1 MRFTLQLSVAAAL
14 MLSAASQADA
24 AIFCVKDALALK
36 VALTNAQANGEDDVI
51 QLQTGTFTPSAAS
64 FVYQSAEAHSLTI
77 EGGYS
82 VGCATQSIGAQF
94 TIIDGGGTKSPLSI
108 DATASEGS
116 LSISNFTLQNGVSV
130 NSVAPLHLAS
140 AGAVGVENVIVRSN
154 QVDSFAADVSSGNG
168 AMQIRNNVFVD
179 NTAIGEVAAAVS
191 LSSNA
196 GLDPAIVFN
205 NNTIAANV
213 GMVGALVAGSGNA
226 NISNN
231 VLWANGGTDLVSIGT
246 GLRDL
251 TNNDYGTRS
260 GNTNTDIN
268 ALHVDPL
275 FMGAGDFSLRAN
287 SPMRDAGDNGVIGGI
302 GMWDASGLARVI
314 SGIVDIGAYEV
325 PDIIFQDSFESTLSE

>member
-1 MRFTLQLSVAAAL
+1 MRFALQLSIGAAFA
-14 MLSAASQADA
+14 LSAASHVDA
-24 AIFCVKDALALK
+24 ATFCVKDSLALK
-36 VALTNAQANGEDDVI
+36 IALTNAQANGEDDVI
-51 QLQTGTFTPSAAS
+51 QMQMGTFTPSAAS

-82 VGCATQSIGAQF
+82 VGCATQLLGAQF
-94 TIIDGGGTKSPLSI
+94 TMIDGGGTKAPLTI
-108 DATASEGS
+108 DATAPEGS
-116 LSISNFTLQNGVSV
+116 VSISNFTLQNGVAV
-130 NSVAPLHLAS
+130 NSAAPLHLAS
-140 AGAVGVENVIVRSN
+140 AGAVGVENVIVRAN
-154 QVDSFAADVSSGNG
+154 QVDGFAADLSSSNG
-168 AMQIRNNVFVD
+168 SVQIRNSVFVD
-179 NTAIGEVAAAVS
+179 NTAIGDLASAVGV
-191 LSSNA
+191 SSSA
-196 GLDPAIVFN
+196 GLDPAIIFN

-231 VLWANGGTDLVSIGT
+231 VLWLNGGTDLVSIGT
-246 GLRDL
+246 GIRDL

-275 FMGAGDFSLRAN
+275 FMAAGDFSLRAN

-302 GMWDASGLARVI
+302 GMWDAGGNPRLI

-325 PDIIFQDSFESTLSE
+325 PDIIFQDGFEPTLSE